1 MRAMRLMAAVA
12 ALSLLATAC
21 GGDADD
27 ADEPADDTTEEA
39 ADDTD
44 DEADGS
50 TDVDASE
57 LELVADGTLTVC
69 SDIPYAPFEFE
80 DPEAPTGYSGF
91 DIELMDA
98 IADELGLD
106 LAVIATGFEGLTSGA
121 SMAAG
126 QCDIAASAMTI
137 TEERAENVDFA
148 DPYYEAKQSL
158 LVPVDAGIESIDD
171 LVEGLAVGVQSGT
184 TGEIYAQ
191 ENVPGAELIA
201 FESSGDLFV
210 ALEAGRI
217 DAILQDLPV
226 NAEQARDDE
235 GTTVVEEYET
245 DEDYGFA
252 MEKDRGDGLV
262 DAINAALAEVRDAG
276 TYDELYDKYF
286 SAE

>member
-1 MRAMRLMAAVA
+1 MRAMRLMAALA
-12 ALSLLATAC
+12 AVSLLAAAC
-21 GGDADD
+21 GDD
-27 ADEPADDTTEEA
+27 ADEPEEDVTEEATEEA
-39 ADDTD
+39 ADDD
-44 DEADGS
+44 AADE
-50 TDVDASE
+50 VDASG
-57 LELVADGTLTVC
+57 LDLVAEGTLTVC

-80 DPEAPTGYSGF
+80 DPDAPTGYSGF
-91 DIELMDA
+91 DIELMEA
-98 IADELGLD
+98 IADVLD
-106 LAVIATGFEGLTSGA
+106 LELAVVATGFEGLTSGA

-158 LVPVDAGIESIDD
+158 LVPVDAGIEGIDD
-171 LVEGLAVGVQSGT
+171 LVEGLSVGVQSGT
-184 TGEIYAQ
+184 TGEMYAE

-226 NAEQARDDE
+226 NAEQARADDAI
-235 GTTVVEEYET
+235 TVVDEFDTE
-245 DEDYGFA
+245 EDYGFA
-252 MEKDRGDGLV
+252 MEKDREDGLV
-262 DAINAALAEVRDAG
+262 DAINVALAQVRADS
-276 TYDELYDKYF
+276 TYDALYDKYF

>member
-1 MRAMRLMAAVA
+1 MRAMRLMAALA
-12 ALSLLATAC
+12 AVSLLAAAC
-21 GGDADD
+21 GDD
-27 ADEPADDTTEEA
+27 ADEPDEDVTEETA
-39 ADDTD
+39 
-44 DEADGS
+44 DEAVD
-50 TDVDASE
+50 DADEIDASG
-57 LELVADGTLTVC
+57 LDLVAEGTLTVC

-80 DPEAPTGYSGF
+80 DPDAPTGYSGF
-91 DIELMDA
+91 DIELMEA
-98 IADELGLD
+98 ITEVLSLD
-106 LAVIATGFEGLTSGA
+106 IAVVATGFEGLTSGA

-148 DPYYEAKQSL
+148 DAYYEAKQSL

-171 LVEGLAVGVQSGT
+171 LVEGLSVGVQSGT

-226 NAEQARDDE
+226 NAEQARADDAI
-235 GTTVVEEYET
+235 TVVDEFDTE
-245 DEDYGFA
+245 EDYGFA
-252 MEKDRGDGLV
+252 MEKDRADGLV
-262 DAINAALAEVRDAG
+262 DAINAALAQVRADS
-276 TYDELYDKYF
+276 TYDTLYDKYF

>member
-1 MRAMRLMAAVA
+1 MRAMRLMAALA
-12 ALSLLATAC
+12 AVSLLAAAC
-21 GGDADD
+21 GDD
-27 ADEPADDTTEEA
+27 ADEPDEDVTEETA
-39 ADDTD
+39 
-44 DEADGS
+44 DEAVD
-50 TDVDASE
+50 DADEIDASG
-57 LELVADGTLTVC
+57 LDLVAEGTLTVC

-80 DPEAPTGYSGF
+80 DPDAPTGYSGF
-91 DIELMDA
+91 DIELMEA
-98 IADELGLD
+98 ITEVLGLD
-106 LAVIATGFEGLTSGA
+106 IAVVATGFEGLTSGA

-148 DPYYEAKQSL
+148 DAYYEAKQSL

-171 LVEGLAVGVQSGT
+171 LVEGLSVGVQSGT

-226 NAEQARDDE
+226 NAEQARADDAI
-235 GTTVVEEYET
+235 TVVDEFDTE
-245 DEDYGFA
+245 EDYGFA
-252 MEKDRGDGLV
+252 MEKDRADGLV
-262 DAINAALAEVRDAG
+262 DAINAALAQVRADS
-276 TYDELYDKYF
+276 TYDTLYDKYF